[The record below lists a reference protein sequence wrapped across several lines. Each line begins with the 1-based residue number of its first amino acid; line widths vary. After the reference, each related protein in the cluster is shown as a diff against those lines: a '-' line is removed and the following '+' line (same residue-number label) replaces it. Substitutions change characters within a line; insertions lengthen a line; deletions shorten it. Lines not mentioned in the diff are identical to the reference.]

1 MSDRSH
7 ILDKPSSENEVKVT
21 LPVSR
26 SDLKKLNL
34 SHQEKEISERAS
46 TLILNPYSAS
56 KSGIE

>member
-1 MSDRSH
+1 M
-7 ILDKPSSENEVKVT
+7 LGKPSSEKEDKVT

-34 SHQEKEISERAS
+34 SHQKKEITERAS
-46 TLILNPYSAS
+46 TLILNSYSAS